1 MAVNSDTAMDVAAV
15 ATTVGQPEG
24 QWSLDAARS
33 RAEFHVKHFWGAITV
48 HGLFERLQGEGTV
61 GPGGMISGRL
71 VIDAAS
77 LNTNNPKRDQH
88 LRSAEFFDVAHH
100 PDVVVSVRDLT
111 LADATALC
119 GRVAVEAAGREQ
131 EFEGDGDGAGGR
143 PRCGDASLRAGHG
156 SHRVRHDL
164 EPTWDGIPNGP
175 DCGRRS
181 LRPPVDKHRGK
192 P

>member
-1 MAVNSDTAMDVAAV
+1 MAGHSDEATSVCVAAV
-15 ATTVGQPEG
+15 GEQAGH
-24 QWSLDAARS
+24 WSLDAAGS

-61 GPGGMISGRL
+61 GPGGMISGCL

-77 LNTNNPKRDQH
+77 LTTKNPKRDQH

-111 LADATALC
+111 LADATALR

-131 EFEGDGDGAGGR
+131 EFEAT
-143 PRCGDASLRAGHG
+143 
-156 SHRVRHDL
+156 VTVL
-164 EPTWDGIPNGP
+164 EAGP
-175 DCGRRS
+175 DAAMLRCELVMDRTAYGMIWSPLGMASRTARAVVAARFVRR
-181 LRPPVDKHRGK
+181 
-192 P
+192 

>member
-33 RAEFHVKHFWGAITV
+33 RAEFHVGHFWGAITV
-48 HGLFERLQGEGTV
+48 HGHFERLQGEGTV
-61 GPGGMISGRL
+61 RPDGTISGRL

-77 LNTNNPKRDQH
+77 LTTKNTKRDQH
-88 LRSAEFFDVAHH
+88 LRSAEFFEVARH

-111 LADATALC
+111 LTGATALR

-131 EFEGDGDGAGGR
+131 EFEATGT
-143 PRCGDASLRAGHG
+143 
-156 SHRVRHDL
+156 VL
-164 EPTWDGIPNGP
+164 EAGP
-175 DCGRRS
+175 DAAT
-181 LRPPVDKHRGK
+181 LRCELVFDRTAYGMTWSPLGMASRQVRAMVTARFVRP
-192 P
+192 